1 MWNRIFLAAMIV
13 FLFGTIAFLLGEH
26 IRPGWK
32 SVTFPVG
39 AMLMGISGIAAAISG
54 SVMILAADARVKN
67 HTS

>member
-26 IRPGWK
+26 IAPSWK

-39 AMLMGISGIAAAISG
+39 AILMGISTIIAAISG
-54 SVMILAADARVKN
+54 SALILTADARA
-67 HTS
+67 

>member
-26 IRPGWK
+26 ILPGWK

-39 AMLMGISGIAAAISG
+39 AMLMSVSAIVAAISG
-54 SVMILAADARVKN
+54 SVLILATDARA
-67 HTS
+67 